1 MHEMSIAMGIV
12 RIAED
17 ETRKA
22 RARKVEAIELEIGTL
37 AGIEFSAL
45 DFVWPAAVRDTVLQD
60 AERRIDVIPGR
71 ARCMDCDT
79 AFELDHV
86 YDPCPVCQSNLK
98 AIQQGK
104 ELRVRALE
112 VV

>member
-1 MHEMSIAMGIV
+1 MHELSIAMGIV

-22 RARKVEAIELEIGTL
+22 GAQRVEAIELEIGTL
-37 AGIEFSAL
+37 AGIAFDAL
-45 DFVWPAAVRDTVLQD
+45 DFVWPAAVRDTVLEH
-60 AERRIDVIPGR
+60 AKRHIDVIPGM

-79 AFELDHV
+79 QFDVSHL
-86 YDPCPVCQSNLK
+86 YDTCPVCHSNLK
-98 AIQQGK
+98 AIEKGR
-104 ELRVRALE
+104 ELRVKALE

>member
-12 RIAED
+12 KIAED
-17 ETRKA
+17 EMRKA
-22 RARKVEAIELEIGTL
+22 KARKVERIELEIGTL

-45 DFVWPAAVRDTVLQD
+45 DFVWPAAVRDTVLEE
-60 AERRIDVIPGR
+60 AERKVEVIRGL

-79 AFELDHV
+79 RFEVERL
-86 YDPCPVCQSNLK
+86 YDACPSCRSNLK
-98 AIQQGK
+98 HILRGK
-104 ELRVRALE
+104 ELRVKALE

>member
-12 RIAED
+12 KIAED
-17 ETRKA
+17 EMRKA
-22 RARKVEAIELEIGTL
+22 QARKVSCIELEIGTL

-45 DFVWPAAVRDTVLQD
+45 DFVWPAAVRDTVLEE
-60 AERRIDVIPGR
+60 AERKVEVIQGL

-79 AFELDHV
+79 QFEVERLFDA
-86 YDPCPVCQSNLK
+86 CPQCSSNLK
-98 AIQQGK
+98 AILKGK
-104 ELRVRALE
+104 ELRVKALE

>member
-12 RIAED
+12 KIAED

-22 RARKVEAIELEIGTL
+22 QARKVERIELEIGTL

-45 DFVWPAAVRDTVLQD
+45 DFVWPAAVRDTVLEA
-60 AERRIDVIPGR
+60 AERQVDVIRGR

-79 AFELDHV
+79 EFEMEQF
-86 YDPCPVCQSNLK
+86 YDACPRCKSNLK
-98 AIQQGK
+98 AILRGK
-104 ELRVRALE
+104 ELRVKALE

>member
-1 MHEMSIAMGIV
+1 MHEMSIALGIV

-22 RARKVEAIELEIGTL
+22 KAHKVARIELEIGTL
-37 AGIEFSAL
+37 AGIEFSSL
-45 DFVWPAAVRDTVLQD
+45 DFVWPAAVRGTVLQE
-60 AERRIDVIPGR
+60 AERSIDRIQGK

-79 AFELDHV
+79 QFEVAHLFDA
-86 YDPCPVCQSNLK
+86 CPSCKSNLK
-98 AIQQGK
+98 ELVRGK
-104 ELRVRALE
+104 ELRVKALE